1 MEFRKIKKEI
11 LTEEVIEGE
20 VEKEETSSDVMNSYE
35 AQEEAKTAA
44 VEYRN
49 AILNAAE
56 SESNA
61 IEEYE
66 GILKMEEQ
74 TDKEIVDLFHETI
87 VHIKDE
93 EKAHFQM
100 LTEALSKFPGFDVEK
115 ELEDAKSKEEKESV
129 KESVNSARTYSVW
142 DVEDALWKM
151 APEPI
156 PEGISDPLDLV
167 RNAPEYSNNTDEFSA
182 EQAQKIINDAAAL
195 YSWTEAQVATVEEI
209 LNKTT
214 SPAEERISEFKDDI
228 TSDIY
233 QLQNLVDEEKITTE
247 AAKEKIKQVI
257 EYLNNLEYNGNI
269 NTVWKKEQFDKDYA
283 KNLIK

>member
-11 LTEEVIEGE
+11 LTEKVIERE
-20 VEKEETSSDVMNSYE
+20 VEKEEASSDIMDTYE
-35 AQEEAKTAA
+35 AQEKAKTAA
-44 VEYRN
+44 VEYRD
-49 AILNAAE
+49 AILNAAKSE
-56 SESNA
+56 SEA

-87 VHIKDE
+87 VHIRDE

-167 RNAPEYSNNTDEFSA
+167 RNAPEYSNNT
-182 EQAQKIINDAAAL
+182 N
-195 YSWTEAQVATVEEI
+195 
-209 LNKTT
+209 
-214 SPAEERISEFKDDI
+214 
-228 TSDIY
+228 
-233 QLQNLVDEEKITTE
+233 
-247 AAKEKIKQVI
+247 
-257 EYLNNLEYNGNI
+257 
-269 NTVWKKEQFDKDYA
+269 
-283 KNLIK
+283 

>member
-11 LTEEVIEGE
+11 LTEKVIEGE
-20 VEKEETSSDVMNSYE
+20 VEKEEASSDIMDTYE
-35 AQEEAKTAA
+35 AQEKAKTAA
-44 VEYRN
+44 VEYRD
-49 AILNAAE
+49 AILNAAKSE
-56 SESNA
+56 SEA

-87 VHIKDE
+87 IHIRDE

-167 RNAPEYSNNTDEFSA
+167 RNAPEYSNNTNEFSA
-182 EQAQKIINDAAAL
+182 QQAQEIINSATRL
-195 YSWTEAQVATVEEI
+195 YSWTEAQVATIEEI

-214 SPAEERISEFKDDI
+214 SPAEERISEFKDDV

-233 QLQNLVDEEKITTE
+233 QLQNLIDEEKITTE

-257 EYLNNLEYNGNI
+257 QYLNSLEYNGNI
-269 NTVWKKEQFDKDYA
+269 STVWKKEQFDKDYV

>member
-11 LTEEVIEGE
+11 LTEKVIEGE
-20 VEKEETSSDVMNSYE
+20 VEKEKANSGIMDTYE
-35 AQEEAKTAA
+35 AQEKAKTAA
-44 VEYRN
+44 VEYRD
-49 AILNAAE
+49 AILNAAKSE
-56 SESNA
+56 SEA

-87 VHIKDE
+87 VHVRDE

-100 LTEALSKFPGFDVEK
+100 LTEALSKFPGFDIEK
-115 ELEDAKSKEEKESV
+115 ELEDAKSKEEKGSV

-167 RNAPEYSNNTDEFSA
+167 RNAPEYSNNTNEFSA
-182 EQAQKIINDAAAL
+182 QQAQEIINSAARL
-195 YSWTEAQVATVEEI
+195 YSWTEAQVAIVEEI

-214 SPAEERISEFKDDI
+214 SPAEERISEFKDDV

-233 QLQNLVDEEKITTE
+233 QLQNLIDEEKITTE
-247 AAKEKIKQVI
+247 AAKEKIKQII

>member
-11 LTEEVIEGE
+11 LTEEVN
-20 VEKEETSSDVMNSYE
+20 SDVMDSYE
-35 AQEEAKTAA
+35 AQEKAKTAA
-44 VEYRN
+44 VEYRD
-49 AILNAAE
+49 AILGAAK
-56 SESNA
+56 SESTA

-74 TDKEIVDLFHETI
+74 TDKEIVDLFHDTI
-87 VHIKDE
+87 THIRDE

-100 LTEALSKFPGFDVEK
+100 LTEALSRFPGFDVEE
-115 ELEDAKSKEEKESV
+115 ELEHAKAEEEKESV
-129 KESVNSARTYSVW
+129 KESVNPARTYSVW
-142 DVEDALWKM
+142 DIEDALWKM

-156 PEGISDPLDLV
+156 PEGTSDPLDLV
-167 RNAPEYSNNTDEFSA
+167 RNAPEYSSNTNEFSA
-182 EQAQKIINDAAAL
+182 EQAQKIINDAAGL
-195 YSWTEAQVATVEEI
+195 YGWTEAQVATVEEI

-228 TSDIY
+228 ASDVYI
-233 QLQNLVDEEKITTE
+233 LQGLLDEENIVTE

-257 EYLNNLEYNGNI
+257 QYLNSLEYNGNI
-269 NTVWKKEQFDKDYA
+269 STVWKKEQFDKDYA